1 MSSVGYK
8 RFQAFC
14 KANNI
19 EINNELEGTELV
31 LFNLN
36 YDENS
41 NDKLKLEFRFK
52 NFISFDTVRKLK
64 SFISSN
70 RGKWDVSFV
79 FSKAIHIAKKISYVL
94 SIK

>member
-64 SFISSN
+64 SFIRSN
-70 RGKWDVSFV
+70 RDKWDVSFV
-79 FSKAIHIAKKISYVL
+79 FSKRFIQQRKYL
-94 SIK
+94 MFCQ